1 MTEKIVKDKEF
12 RDGIGRGIDMLANAV
27 KDTLGPKGNTVV
39 LKNAFGEL
47 TTTKDGVSVA
57 EEIQLD
63 TESIEAIGA
72 ELVKNVALKA
82 NNLAGDGT
90 TTATV
95 LAQAIYHAG
104 VKAIELGEFAGDF
117 KRGIKSASL
126 DVLECIKE
134 MKQDVNTDSK
144 ELRSVAMVSSNGDA
158 AIADTITD
166 IYENLGV
173 HGVISVVQGTGV
185 ETEVNMIQGMQFDRG
200 FLSPYSVT
208 DKIKMRVDFDNPYV
222 FIYDG
227 KISQFKQIYQAV
239 EYAGSKNRPIIFVA
253 EDVNESALR
262 GLAVNH
268 QRGNVMSTVVMAPGY
283 GNKRVQRLEDMAI
296 LFGGKLVTDDMINS
310 DEGLD
315 TNFNP
320 TWLGEMERAEITNK
334 DTAFIGG
341 AGDPKEIQA
350 RADFIV
356 SQLDHFK
363 GNKYEVDILETR
375 LGKLTSGVAMIKV
388 GAVSK
393 EEGKEL
399 LDRVEDCKHAVRAAL
414 QEGVVTGGGHALLS
428 ASLKLESKTLK
439 DNIPSG
445 IKAGYLSLLE
455 AIKAPYNQILLN
467 AGLNPDVITLTS
479 NVQGQSYNVRSE
491 QWVDSLQEDG
501 VIDPF
506 KVVRIAL
513 ESSVSIVGTLLTSNY
528 AVIAKDDV
536 AATTFR

>member
-12 RDGIGRGIDMLANAV
+12 RDGIGRGIDQLADAV

-57 EEIQLD
+57 EEIQLN

-95 LAQAIYHAG
+95 LAQAIYHSG
-104 VKAIELGEFAGDF
+104 VRAIELGAFAGDF
-117 KRGIKSASL
+117 KRGIKSATSDIL
-126 DVLECIKE
+126 SFMQGMIQEVDT
-134 MKQDVNTDSK
+134 NSK
-144 ELRSVAMVSSNGDA
+144 ELRSVAMVSSNGDE

-222 FIYDG
+222 FIFDG

-296 LFGGKLVTDDMINS
+296 LFGGKLITDDMVNS

-320 TWLGEMERAEITNK
+320 LWLGEMERAEITNK

-341 AGDPKEIQA
+341 AGDPNEIQA
-350 RADFIV
+350 RAEFIV

-414 QEGVVTGGGHALLS
+414 QEGVVTGGGHALLR
-428 ASLKLESKTLK
+428 ASQMLEAKTFK
-439 DNIPSG
+439 SDVPSG
-445 IKAGYLSLLE
+445 IKAGYMSLLE
-455 AIKAPYNQILLN
+455 AIKAPYNQILIN
-467 AGLNPDVITLTS
+467 AGLNPDVISLKS
-479 NVQGQSYNVRSE
+479 SVDGKSYNVRTE
-491 QWVDSLQEDG
+491 QWVDSLRKDG
-501 VIDPF
+501 VIDPY

>member
-1 MTEKIVKDKEF
+1 MTEKIIKDKEF
-12 RDGIGRGIDMLANAV
+12 RDGIGRGIDMLADAV

-95 LAQAIYHAG
+95 LAQAIYHSG
-104 VKAIELGEFAGDF
+104 VKAIELGAFAGDF

-126 DVLECIKE
+126 DVLSFIKG
-134 MKQDVNTDSK
+134 MKQDVDTNSK

-166 IYENLGV
+166 IYEKLGV

-239 EYAGSKNRPIIFVA
+239 EYAGSKNRPIVFVA

-350 RADFIV
+350 RADFII

-414 QEGVVTGGGHALLS
+414 QEGVVTGGGHALLA
-428 ASLKLESKTLK
+428 ASIMLESKTFK
-439 DNIPSG
+439 SDVPSG
-445 IKAGYLSLLE
+445 IKAGYMSLLE

-467 AGLNPDVITLTS
+467 AGLNPDVITLKGS
-479 NVQGQSYNVRSE
+479 VAEQAYNVRTE
-491 QWVDSLQEDG
+491 EWVDSLQEDG

>member
-1 MTEKIVKDKEF
+1 MTEKIIKDKEF
-12 RDGIGRGIDMLANAV
+12 RDGIGRGIDMLADAV

-104 VKAIELGEFAGDF
+104 VKAIELGAFAGDF
-117 KRGIKSASL
+117 KRGIKSASS
-126 DVLECIKE
+126 DVLAF
-134 MKQDVNTDSK
+134 MQGMVQDVDTNSK
-144 ELRSVAMVSSNGDA
+144 ELRSVAMVSSNGDE

-239 EYAGSKNRPIIFVA
+239 EYAGSKNRPIVFVA

-350 RADFIV
+350 RADFII

-414 QEGVVTGGGHALLS
+414 QEGVVTGGGHALLA
-428 ASLKLESKTLK
+428 ASIMLESKTFK
-439 DNIPSG
+439 SDVPSG
-445 IKAGYLSLLE
+445 IKAGYMSLLE

-467 AGLNPDVITLTS
+467 AGLNPDVITLKGS
-479 NVQGQSYNVRSE
+479 VAEQAYNVRTE
-491 QWVDSLQEDG
+491 EWVDSLQEDG

>member
-12 RDGIGRGIDMLANAV
+12 RDGIGRGIDMLADAV

-63 TESIEAIGA
+63 TEGIEAIGA

-95 LAQAIYHAG
+95 LAQAIYHSG
-104 VKAIELGEFAGDF
+104 VKAIELGAFAGDF

-126 DVLECIKE
+126 DVLKFIEG
-134 MKQDVNTDSK
+134 MKQDVDTNSK

-414 QEGVVTGGGHALLS
+414 QEGVVTGGGHALLA
-428 ASLKLESKTLK
+428 ASIMLESKTFK
-439 DNIPSG
+439 SDVPSG
-445 IKAGYLSLLE
+445 IKAGYMSLLE

-467 AGLNPDVITLTS
+467 AGLNPDVISLKAS
-479 NVQGQSYNVRSE
+479 VAEQAYNVRTE
-491 QWVDSLQEDG
+491 EWVDSLQEDG

>member
-1 MTEKIVKDKEF
+1 MTEKIIKDKEF
-12 RDGIGRGIDMLANAV
+12 RDGIGRGIDMLADAV

-57 EEIQLD
+57 EEIQLN

-95 LAQAIYHAG
+95 LAQAIYHSG
-104 VKAIELGEFAGDF
+104 VKAIELGAFAGDF

-126 DVLECIKE
+126 DVLSFIKG
-134 MKQDVNTDSK
+134 MKQDVDTNSK

-166 IYENLGV
+166 IYEKLGV

-239 EYAGSKNRPIIFVA
+239 EYAGSKNRPIVFVA

-350 RADFIV
+350 RADFII

-414 QEGVVTGGGHALLS
+414 QEGVVTGGGHALLA
-428 ASLKLESKTLK
+428 ASIMLESKTFK
-439 DNIPSG
+439 SDVPSG
-445 IKAGYLSLLE
+445 IKAGYMSLLE
-455 AIKAPYNQILLN
+455 AIKAPYNQILIN
-467 AGLNPDVITLTS
+467 AGLNPDVISLKS
-479 NVQGQSYNVRSE
+479 SVDNKSYNVRSE
-491 QWVDSLQEDG
+491 QWVDSLRKDG
-501 VIDPF
+501 VIDPY

>member
-428 ASLKLESKTLK
+428 ASLKLEAKTLK

>member
-1 MTEKIVKDKEF
+1 MTEKIIKDKEF

-95 LAQAIYHAG
+95 LAQAIYHSG
-104 VKAIELGEFAGDF
+104 VKAIELGAFAGDF

-126 DVLECIKE
+126 DVLSFIKG
-134 MKQDVNTDSK
+134 MKQDVDTNSK

-166 IYENLGV
+166 IYEKLGV

-239 EYAGSKNRPIIFVA
+239 EYAGSKNRPIVFVA

-350 RADFIV
+350 RADFII

-414 QEGVVTGGGHALLS
+414 QEGVVTGGGHALLA
-428 ASLKLESKTLK
+428 ASIMLESKTFK
-439 DNIPSG
+439 SDVPSG
-445 IKAGYLSLLE
+445 IKAGYMSLLE

-467 AGLNPDVITLTS
+467 AGLNPDVITLKGS
-479 NVQGQSYNVRSE
+479 VAEQAYNVRTE
-491 QWVDSLQEDG
+491 EWVDSLQEDG